1 MRCHE
6 EYVLECVVMSANYP
20 GTCGPVESVVM
31 PTNNLEI
38 RGRVRHGVMS
48 TDHLGI
54 CVIE

>member
-1 MRCHE
+1 
-6 EYVLECVVMSANYP
+6 MSANYP
-20 GTCGPVESVVM
+20 GTCGPVECVVM

-38 RGRVRHGVMS
+38 CGRVRHGVMS